1 MSKVWTNEQNQAINT
16 HGGCILVAAAAGSGK
31 TSVLIERVIK
41 KITDSEKPVDIDKF
55 LIVTFTKAA
64 AAEMRSRISA
74 RLSELISENPED
86 TNLMR
91 QKMLL
96 QSAHIGTIDSFC
108 SNLVKENFFK
118 LGVSPKFRIAK
129 ESELQELQDEAMEIT
144 LNKFFSEMSLERSL
158 AADLFTSEKDDRSL
172 ANVIKNIY
180 ELTKSL
186 PFPKL
191 WMKKTLEMYRLENGK
206 NSIWQELI
214 ISHTKEI
221 CEDLAQILE
230 RMSVAMHSD
239 ETLEKKYSELVS
251 RDHKTLNLILKALQE
266 DDFSGVSRAFEGMN
280 FKRFIPIKE
289 NDAPYGMHIIK
300 NCHGYFK
307 KTLQSLAEL
316 YEFKE
321 ADTKNATEYLRKV
334 FGAIFDAVNDY
345 ETEVKSLKLLKNIL
359 EFSDLERKTLEL
371 LTDESENGEFSKN
384 EFAEELSKSFEEI
397 MVDEYQDV
405 NELQDTIFKMISRNE
420 ENIFMVGDVKQSIY
434 KFRQSRP
441 DIFISK
447 KASFSIYSSENPLF
461 PAKILLGKNFR
472 SDSKIID
479 GINFI
484 FKKLMSKK
492 AGEIEYNSEEELT
505 AGAIYSPQKQSNI
518 SIKIIKSDKEDKY
531 KTEAAEI
538 AKIILEIISSGYQV
552 ESGGKLRAANF
563 SDFCILLRSHKSC
576 AHIYCETL
584 QQCGIPT
591 LAETND
597 KFLETEEIST
607 IISLLETINNPTL
620 DIPLTATM
628 LMPIFGFTMDKIAEI
643 RKADT
648 KVPLYFA
655 LKKFYKENPND
666 KEIEKLISELEYY
679 RNLAASCPCDEVIE
693 AIYEKTAYPSICLS
707 DPNGERKRAN
717 LIKLS
722 EYARS
727 FEKDNHSGVS
737 GFLNFINGI
746 KNRGEDLKPAE
757 ISEFGE
763 TSVKIMSIHK
773 SKGLEFPICILANCS
788 SKFNFDKDSVLINHK
803 LGIGAKTKNSDSTLS
818 YDNIIRKAI
827 YIKNKK
833 ESISEEMRI
842 LYVALTRAKQKLIL
856 TATLENPQK
865 KISELLSAAPA
876 YYFDSVL
883 PSMIFKSNSFLD
895 WILMAISKNGSY
907 ENICEKCTLEPKHI
921 HTTENSEFNWHF
933 EIIDPKK
940 GNNDLVTE
948 NYPKTKK
955 AILVSNKKL
964 LNLFEKRFNFKY
976 PYTELINLPMKI
988 SASQIVHG
996 ETSED
1001 YIASSKPEFIFSN
1014 KLTPMHRGT
1023 AMHQFVCYTDFSHIT
1038 AKNTKNQCLKLLGE
1052 GFLTKE
1058 EYESLDLEAIK
1069 KFINSEIFRRISKSG
1084 KILKEH
1090 RFSVNVPAYKVNS
1103 ETKSQDALMVVQG
1116 ALDCAFEENGEYVI
1130 IDYKTDKVH
1139 DIHELYKKYEKQL
1152 QIYKYALEQTENIK
1166 VKELGVYSFHLNE
1179 YFSKSTD

>member
-1 MSKVWTNEQNQAINT
+1 MSRAWTIEQNQAINT

-31 TSVLIERVIK
+31 TSVLTERVIK
-41 KITDSEKPVDIDKF
+41 KITDPEKPVDIDKF

-74 RLSELISENPED
+74 RLSELINENPQD
-86 TNLMR
+86 ANLMR

-129 ESELQELQDEAMEIT
+129 ESELQALQNDAMEIT
-144 LNKFFSEMSLERSL
+144 LDKFFSEISPERKL

-172 ANVIKNIY
+172 ASVIKTIY

-186 PFPKL
+186 PSPKL
-191 WMKKTLEMYRLENGK
+191 WMKKTLEMYRLGNGK
-206 NSIWQELI
+206 NSVWQELI
-214 ISHTKEI
+214 MNHTKEI
-221 CEDLAQILE
+221 CEDLAQISE
-230 RMSVAMHSD
+230 HMGEVMQSD
-239 ETLEKKYSELVS
+239 ETLEKKYCELVS
-251 RDHKTLNLILKALQE
+251 GERETLNLILNALE
-266 DDFSGVSRAFEGMN
+266 TGGFSEVSRAFEDMN
-280 FKRFIPIKE
+280 FKRFMPIKE
-289 NDAPYGMHIIK
+289 NAPYGMQIIK
-300 NCHGYFK
+300 NCHGYLK
-307 KTLQSLAEL
+307 KTLQSLEEL

-321 ADTKNATEYLRKV
+321 ADTKNSIEYLRKV
-334 FGAIFDAVNDY
+334 FSAIFDAVNDY
-345 ETEVKSLKLLKNIL
+345 ENELQSLKLLKNVL

-371 LTDESENGEFSKN
+371 LTDESENGEISKS
-384 EFAEELSKSFEEI
+384 EFAKELSKDFEEI

-447 KASFSIYSSENPLF
+447 KASSPIYCPETPLF

-472 SDSKIID
+472 SDSKIIG

-505 AGAIYSPQKQSNI
+505 SGASYSEQKQSDI
-518 SIKIIKSDKEDKY
+518 SVKIIKSDKESKY

-538 AKIILEIISSGYQV
+538 AKMILEIISSGYQV
-552 ESGGKLRAANF
+552 ESGGKSRAANF

-597 KFLETEEIST
+597 KFLETEEISA

-628 LMPIFGFTMDKIAEI
+628 LMPFFGFTMDKIAEI
-643 RKADT
+643 HKADT

-655 LKKFYKENPND
+655 LKKFYEENPND
-666 KEIEKLISELEYY
+666 KDVAKLISELEYY

-693 AIYEKTAYPSICLS
+693 AIYEKTAYTSICLS
-707 DPNGERKRAN
+707 AQNGQRKRAN

-722 EYARS
+722 EYARN
-727 FEKDNHSGVS
+727 FEKDNHGGLS

-746 KNRGEDLKPAE
+746 KRRGEDLKPAE
-757 ISEFGE
+757 ISESGE
-763 TSVKIMSIHK
+763 TAVKIMSIHK
-773 SKGLEFPICILANCS
+773 SKGLEFPVCILANCS
-788 SKFNFDKDSVLINHK
+788 SKFNFDKDSVLINHT
-803 LGIGAKTKNSDSTLS
+803 LGIGTKTKNSDSTLS
-818 YDNIIRKAI
+818 YDNVIRKAI
-827 YIKNKK
+827 SIKNKK

-856 TATLENPQK
+856 TATLENPEE
-865 KISELLSAAPA
+865 KIEKLFSVAPHLSA
-876 YYFDSVL
+876 L
-883 PSMIFKSNSFLD
+883 PPSIIYNSGSFLD
-895 WILMAISKNGSY
+895 WILLALSQSDLY
-907 ENICEKCTLEPKHI
+907 ENICAKCGI
-921 HTTENSEFNWHF
+921 ASERAYTAESSELKCHF
-933 EIIDPKK
+933 EIINPEKE
-940 GNNDLVTE
+940 NNDLATE
-948 NYPKTKK
+948 DYSETSRANLMP
-955 AILVSNKKL
+955 NEKL
-964 LNLFEKRFNFKY
+964 LTLFEKRFNFKY
-976 PYTELINLPMKI
+976 PYAELMNLPMKI
-988 SASQIVHG
+988 SASQIVH
-996 ETSED
+996 SEMSEE
-1001 YIASSKPEFIFSN
+1001 YIASSKPEFMSSK

-1023 AMHQFVCYTDFSHIT
+1023 AMHQFVCYADFSCIT
-1038 AKNTKNQCLKLLGE
+1038 AENAQNECLKLLSG
-1052 GFLTKE
+1052 GFLTRE
-1058 EYESLDLEAIK
+1058 EYNSLDATAIK
-1069 KFINSEIFRRISKSG
+1069 KFTDSEIFARIAKSP
-1084 KILKEH
+1084 KVLKEH
-1090 RFSVNVPAYKVNS
+1090 RFSVNVPVYKIKP
-1103 ETKSQDALMVVQG
+1103 EIKSKDAFIVVQG
-1116 ALDCAFEENGEYVI
+1116 ALDCAFEEGKEYVI
-1130 IDYKTDKVH
+1130 IDYKTDKAH
-1139 DIHELYKKYEKQL
+1139 DVHELYEKYEKQL
-1152 QIYKYALEQTENIK
+1152 QIYKYALEQTENVK
-1166 VKELGVYSFHLNE
+1166 VKELGIYSFHLNK
-1179 YFSKSTD
+1179 YFSRSTD